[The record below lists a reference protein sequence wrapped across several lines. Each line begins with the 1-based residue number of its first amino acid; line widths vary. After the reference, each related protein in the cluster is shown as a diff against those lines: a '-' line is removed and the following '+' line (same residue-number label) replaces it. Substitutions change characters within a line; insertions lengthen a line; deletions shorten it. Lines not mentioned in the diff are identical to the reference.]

1 MQSCLQKIMQ
11 LLSYH
16 TAINK
21 TFGMNSNYQNA
32 NANNSNDDKK

>member
-1 MQSCLQKIMQ
+1 MQNFSQKIMQ

-21 TFGMNSNYQNA
+21 KFGMNSNYQNA
-32 NANNSNDDKK
+32 NANNSNDNEK